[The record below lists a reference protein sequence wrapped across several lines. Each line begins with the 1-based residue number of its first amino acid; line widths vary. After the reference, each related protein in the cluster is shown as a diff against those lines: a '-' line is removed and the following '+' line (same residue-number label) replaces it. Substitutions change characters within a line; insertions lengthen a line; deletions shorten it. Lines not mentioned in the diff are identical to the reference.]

1 MRWVVLGMWIGAVAL
16 LLPVRAQAAG
26 EEVRVGFERTIGA
39 ALALGVG
46 PQHGIYAR
54 CPDYGLRPAPPEAN
68 LSYRAAYPFHVRTEP
83 RVCPNYS
90 VQPNL
95 HYR

>member
-1 MRWVVLGMWIGAVAL
+1 MRWAVLGIWIGAVSL
-16 LLPVRAQAAG
+16 SLPVRAQAAG

-46 PQHGIYAR
+46 PPELHSR
-54 CPDYGLRPAPPEAN
+54 CPDYGWRPAPLETN

-83 RVCPNYS
+83 RICPHDS
-90 VQPNL
+90 VQPNV

>member
-1 MRWVVLGMWIGAVAL
+1 MRWAVLGIWIGVVSL
-16 LLPVRAQAAG
+16 SLPVRAQAAG

-46 PQHGIYAR
+46 PRLELHSR
-54 CPDYGLRPAPPEAN
+54 CPDYGWRPAPPETN

-83 RVCPNYS
+83 RVCPNDS
-90 VQPNL
+90 VQPNV

>member
-1 MRWVVLGMWIGAVAL
+1 MRWAVLGIWIGVVSL
-16 LLPVRAQAAG
+16 SLPVCARAAG

-46 PQHGIYAR
+46 PRLELHSR
-54 CPDYGLRPAPPEAN
+54 CPDYGWRPAPPETN

-83 RVCPNYS
+83 RVCPNDS
-90 VQPNL
+90 VQPNV

>member
-1 MRWVVLGMWIGAVAL
+1 MLLGIWIGAVSL
-16 LLPVRAQAAG
+16 SLPVRAQAAG
-26 EEVRVGFERTIGA
+26 EEVRVGFERTLGA

-46 PQHGIYAR
+46 PRLGILSG
-54 CPDYGLRPAPPEAN
+54 CPDYGWRSAPPETN

-83 RVCPNYS
+83 SVCPNHS
-90 VQPNL
+90 VQPNI